1 MRANCLFKLMEARLC
16 VKHFAMFST
25 VSFFFGFCVSV
36 TASGQKVEEKLE

>member
-25 VSFFFGFCVSV
+25 VSFFSVSV
-36 TASGQKVEEKLE
+36 SAWQRLGKRWRKS